1 MIETIRDLLTT
12 ARATVDTGSTM
23 TSPKTLRLTV
33 IQEAPRSRDLERNIS
48 RVSGAIAARDRSDL
62 VVFPEL
68 FLSGYQ
74 TTALDEIAL
83 TLDDPR
89 ITGLSDCC
97 RSAGTALLAGFVEQG
112 PGGYFDAYLA
122 IDRDGTIR
130 SSIRKTHLFG
140 TEREAFLSGEVIEPV
155 SLCDTKIGVLNCF
168 ELEFPE
174 VARTLV
180 LRGAALLVA
189 GSANMHPYERDHL
202 IASSS
207 RVLENRVPLAYA
219 NRVGSESGHSFC
231 GSSRIIDRDGSVVA
245 ALNSVETGV
254 VTVDLEV
261 GLRSEGVVDMLGQR
275 RPELYES

>member
-1 MIETIRDLLTT
+1 
-12 ARATVDTGSTM
+12 M
-23 TSPKTLRLTV
+23 TPPNTLRLTV
-33 IQEAPRSRDLERNIS
+33 IQEAPRARDLERNIS
-48 RVSGAIAARDRSDL
+48 RVREDIAARNGTDL

-74 TTALDEIAL
+74 TTGLDEIAL

-89 ITGLSDCC
+89 ITGLADCC
-97 RSAGTALLAGFVEQG
+97 RSTGTALLTGFVERG

-122 IDRDGTIR
+122 IDRDGTIKN
-130 SSIRKTHLFG
+130 SIRKTHLFG
-140 TEREAFLSGEVIEPV
+140 TEREAFLSGDVLEPV
-155 SLCDTKIGVLNCF
+155 TLCDTKIGVLNCF

-174 VARTLV
+174 VTRTLV

-219 NRVGSESGHSFC
+219 NRVGNESGHSFC
-231 GSSRIIDRDGSVVA
+231 GSSRIIDRDGSVRA
-245 ALNSVETGV
+245 ALNSVETGDL
-254 VTVDLEV
+254 TVDLEV
-261 GLRSEGVVDMLGQR
+261 GLRGEGALDMLGQR
-275 RPELYES
+275 RPELYEY

>member
-1 MIETIRDLLTT
+1 MK
-12 ARATVDTGSTM
+12 
-23 TSPKTLRLTV
+23 SPKTLRVTV
-33 IQEAPRSRDLERNIS
+33 IQDAPRSRDLERNIS
-48 RVSGAIAARDRSDL
+48 CVRENITTRNGTDL

-83 TLDDPR
+83 TIDDPR
-89 ITGLSDCC
+89 ITSLADGC
-97 RSAGTALLAGFVEQG
+97 RTRGTALLAGFVERG

-130 SSIRKTHLFG
+130 NSIRKTHLFG
-140 TEREAFLSGEVIEPV
+140 TEREAFLSGDVLEPV
-155 SLCDTKIGVLNCF
+155 TLCDTKIGVLNCF

-174 VARTLV
+174 VTRTLV

-207 RVLENRVPLAYA
+207 RVLENRVPLAYV
-219 NRVGSESGHSFC
+219 NRVGIEAGHSFC
-231 GSSRIIDRDGSVVA
+231 GSSRIIDRDGSVRA
-245 ALNSVETGV
+245 ALNSVETGDL
-254 VTVDLEV
+254 TADLEV
-261 GLRSEGVVDMLGQR
+261 GYRSEGTLDMLGQR
-275 RPELYES
+275 RPELYEIS